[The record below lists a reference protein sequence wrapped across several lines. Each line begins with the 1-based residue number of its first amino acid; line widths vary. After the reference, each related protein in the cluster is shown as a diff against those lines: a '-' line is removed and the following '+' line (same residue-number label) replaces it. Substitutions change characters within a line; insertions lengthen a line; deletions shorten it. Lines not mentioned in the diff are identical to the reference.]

1 MTTPPAI
8 WLCSFSTVLRLAP
21 ALAGYLCIA
30 LTLPA
35 ANWRIAVDVA
45 PFDSVESAARG
56 EDTFSWNDRNSP
68 HAIACTLGYA
78 AVELRNHLQEIT
90 PHAFEFIDV
99 AHSPPPHTIVLGLL
113 DDARKVPALAARL
126 EAEGRHERPFTSGSF
141 LLLPGED
148 TLHILGADR
157 TGVLYGVY
165 AYLESLGVRW
175 YGPEA
180 HEIFLPPVTPL
191 TLPPETIAS
200 SPDFATRGFWV
211 REDKGNQDFYRW
223 MARNRMNFWSI
234 AEPNRAYL
242 QKLGMS
248 LTFGGH
254 HYWEK
259 YLDPAA
265 PYPFSL
271 AGFNGG
277 GTLPADPYGPPS
289 DEFRGDQDGDGMLT
303 FFEARPEWYGMNEEG
318 EREPFEGMYGMNI
331 ASSNPAPLDYLYE
344 QIILEL
350 TEGEWQ
356 DVDSLNFWS
365 IDNGVWSQSPECLA
379 LGEPTDRLLLM
390 VHGLDQAIDAAIAEG
405 RMQRAIK
412 IVFPIYQQTLPPPSR
427 PLPVDFDYET
437 NVGTFFPIMR
447 CYVHEIDDPT
457 CTEYNAEHW
466 ESFLGWTQGNDRHYH
481 GEIFVGEY
489 FNVSVNKSLP
499 VIYPR
504 IIQNDIATYYRAGA
518 RHMHYM
524 HTDTRLLGVKRLN
537 NFLFARKLW
546 DHDLDLSDEIDR
558 YFADLYGPVA
568 ADMREVYAELEFALS
583 NIKQLRYWH
592 HLPERII
599 DREFPLF
606 HTDHFQLEKTVSE
619 INDGVDLAESVAAC
633 QRLRE
638 RLDNVLAREVDPSIR
653 QRLEIDDQTIRYGE
667 NTVYFYDAVARSL
680 IAENAGDLDLARKE
694 FWRSLPFARAL
705 KSETE
710 VVKTATNHHVHAND
724 GLHATRIEE
733 AYLELGERLVPGRE

>member
-1 MTTPPAI
+1 MCGPGSSYLKLSVGASLFFPLAI
-8 WLCSFSTVLRLAP
+8 VALQAESTW
-21 ALAGYLCIA
+21 
-30 LTLPA
+30 T
-35 ANWRIAVDVA
+35 IAVDVT
-45 PFDSVESAARG
+45 PFGSVTEAASG
-56 EDTFSWNDRNSP
+56 ETQIDWADRNSP
-68 HAIACTLGYA
+68 SAVACTLGYA
-78 AVELRNHLQEIT
+78 AVDLRRHLEQIT
-90 PHAFEFIDV
+90 PHDFRFASLEPDRPNTISLVTLEQATAHPEWSRLMEETGLSQRQLKPGAF
-99 AHSPPPHTIVLGLL
+99 A
-113 DDARKVPALAARL
+113 
-126 EAEGRHERPFTSGSF
+126 
-141 LLLPGED
+141 LLPTED
-148 TLHILGADR
+148 ALLVVGSDR

-165 AYLESLGVRW
+165 DFLERMGVRW

-180 HEIFLPPVTPL
+180 HEIHLPAPSPIQLPNTP
-191 TLPPETIAS
+191 IIS
-200 SPDFATRGFWV
+200 QPDFATRGFWV
-211 REDKGNQDFYRW
+211 REDKGNHDFYRW

-234 AEPNRAYL
+234 AEPDRAYL
-242 QKLGMS
+242 QKLGMH

-254 HYWEK
+254 HYWQK
-259 YLDPAA
+259 YLNPSD
-265 PYPFSL
+265 PYPFAL
-271 AGFNGG
+271 AGFDGN

-289 DEFRGDQDGDGMLT
+289 DEFVGDQNEDGVLT

-318 EREPFEGMYGMNI
+318 VREPFEGMYGMNI

-344 QIILEL
+344 QIIKEL
-350 TEGEWQ
+350 TVGEWQ

-365 IDNGVWSQSPECLA
+365 IDNGEWSQSPECRA

-390 VHGLDQAIDAAIAEG
+390 VHGLDQAIDQAIAEG
-405 RMQRAIK
+405 RMKRSIK
-412 IVFPIYQQTLPPPSR
+412 IIFPIYQQTLPPPTR

-457 CTEYNAEHW
+457 CIEYNVEHW
-466 ESFLGWTQGNDRHYH
+466 TSFQGWTQGEDRHYR

-504 IIQNDIATYYRAGA
+504 IIQNDVATYYRLGA

-524 HTDTRLLGVKRLN
+524 HTDTRLLGVKRIN

-546 DHDLDLSDEIDR
+546 DYNLDLADEMER
-558 YFADLYGPVA
+558 YFVHLYGPVA
-568 ADMREVYAELEFALS
+568 EHMREVYAELEFALS

-606 HTDHFQLEKTVSE
+606 HTEHFQLEETSREV
-619 INDGVDLAESVAAC
+619 NDGVDLAESVAAF
-633 QRLRE
+633 QRLRPIMDE
-638 RLDNVLAREVDPSIR
+638 VLAAELPDAVRARV
-653 QRLEIDDQTIRYGE
+653 EIDDQTIRYGE
-667 NTVYFYDAVARSL
+667 NTVYFYDAVARAM
-680 IAENAGDLDLARKE
+680 IAEEAEDLDLARTE
-694 FWRSLPFARAL
+694 YWRSIGFARAL
-705 KSETE
+705 KGETE

-733 AYLELGERLVPGRE
+733 AWLELGERLNPAVN